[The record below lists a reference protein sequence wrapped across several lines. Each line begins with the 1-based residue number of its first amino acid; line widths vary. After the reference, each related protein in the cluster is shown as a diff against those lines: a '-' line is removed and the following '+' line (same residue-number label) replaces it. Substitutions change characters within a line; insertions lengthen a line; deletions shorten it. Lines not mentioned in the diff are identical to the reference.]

1 MFHRFR
7 GAAGAYICTLTF
19 GWRSALRPAWKT
31 TRYLGMALTILNN
44 LTYMYRSRRAEER
57 MGRPRRR
64 RRRRIQR
71 RAESRSAAMA
81 SSKMK
86 ATS

>member
-1 MFHRFR
+1 
-7 GAAGAYICTLTF
+7 
-19 GWRSALRPAWKT
+19 
-31 TRYLGMALTILNN
+31 MALTILNN

-81 SSKMK
+81 SSTMK